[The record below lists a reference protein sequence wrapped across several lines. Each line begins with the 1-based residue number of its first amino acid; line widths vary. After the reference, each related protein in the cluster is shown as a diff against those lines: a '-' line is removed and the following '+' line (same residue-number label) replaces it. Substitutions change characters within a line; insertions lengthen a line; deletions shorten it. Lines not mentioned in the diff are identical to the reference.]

1 MRVAVFA
8 RGNDALA
15 AMEAGAVRVGAEEMA
30 DEISSKLKFYYNYL
44 FSEHSVKSEYRTCTK

>member
-15 AMEAGAVRVGAEEMA
+15 AMEAGAIRVGAEELA
-30 DEISSKLKFYYNYL
+30 DEISSKLKLYYNL
-44 FSEHSVKSEYRTCTK
+44 LIFLTLSQV

>member
-15 AMEAGAVRVGAEEMA
+15 AMEAGATRVGAEEMA
-30 DEISSKLKFYYNYL
+30 DEISGKY
-44 FSEHSVKSEYRTCTK
+44 